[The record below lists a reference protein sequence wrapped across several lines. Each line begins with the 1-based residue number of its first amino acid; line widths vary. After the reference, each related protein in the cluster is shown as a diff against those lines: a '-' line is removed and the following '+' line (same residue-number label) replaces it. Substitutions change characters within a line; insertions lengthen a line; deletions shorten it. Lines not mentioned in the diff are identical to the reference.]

1 MYRYGAEVA
10 WHRVLRSDGT
20 PAPQLRSRQL
30 ALLAAE
36 GVPIRNGRV
45 NMAAARWDGV

>member
-1 MYRYGAEVA
+1 
-10 WHRVLRSDGT
+10 VLRSDGRCAEHIAET
-20 PAPQLRSRQL
+20 QL

-45 NMAAARWDGV
+45 QLAEARWDGR